1 MNEYNFD
8 NILAKKRQWILAQKD
23 SNNDG
28 MWRATAVALPLP
40 PSFHDA
46 LRVPRTE
53 RAIIAEIGRKSPY
66 TKTSSSSSADLIEG
80 VKIAEQAGATAL
92 AIYTDNVIFGGGY
105 EDVLS
110 AAQLTSLPILCKDFI
125 FDPIQILAAR
135 AHGASAITLIAT
147 LLSKRKLKM
156 LALQAWTLGL
166 GVVVE
171 AHTAKELSM
180 LTKLRFGSLEPNDI
194 RIITVSSRNLT
205 TNRIDHD
212 LHSRVAA
219 AMPEHMIRVA
229 EGDFSSVGE
238 IKKLSSVGYEVF
250 LVDTWLR
257 DPAEFEMIIK
267 NFAGRKIG

>member
-66 TKTSSSSSADLIEG
+66 TKASSSSKDLIEG
-80 VKIAEQAGATAL
+80 VKIAEQSGATAL

-135 AHGASAITLIAT
+135 AHGASAITLIVT

-180 LTKLRFGSLEPNDI
+180 LTKLRFGSSEPNDI

-205 TNRIDHD
+205 TNRIDNK

-229 EGDFSSVGE
+229 EGDFSSVSE
-238 IKKLSSVGYEVF
+238 IKKLNRVGYEVF

-257 DPAEFEMIIK
+257 NPAEFEMTIK